1 MMQLPLIGLSS
12 WPTLFLF
19 PILILFLVV
28 LLALPVLVAE
38 KNVDPH
44 ELGKAVYVYLMLSFG
59 VVLILGGSF
68 PLLISTL
75 SMSPLSPR
83 GYAGLLVLIAVG
95 VLLLFVI
102 SQKVCTK
109 IDHKVAAIPRALYH
123 CTFFVLGAVLCT
135 FGVLHLLI
143 GVLSQVATENASEAM
158 EWWIVPLVLLVL
170 SGGLLHLFRYASEGK
185 FSAACKGKK
194 GKK

>member
-1 MMQLPLIGLSS
+1 M
-12 WPTLFLF
+12 
-19 PILILFLVV
+19 VV
-28 LLALPVLVAE
+28 LLALPTLVAD

-75 SMSPLSPR
+75 SMSPLSPS

-95 VLLLFVI
+95 VFLLFII
-102 SQKVCTK
+102 SQRVCTK
-109 IDHKVAAIPRALYH
+109 IDHRVAAIPRALYY

-143 GVLSQVATENASEAM
+143 GILSQIAAESTSEAM
-158 EWWIVPLVLLVL
+158 EWWVVPLVLLAL
-170 SGGLLHLFRYASEGK
+170 SGGLLHLFRCASEGR
-185 FSAACKGKK
+185 FAAACKGKK